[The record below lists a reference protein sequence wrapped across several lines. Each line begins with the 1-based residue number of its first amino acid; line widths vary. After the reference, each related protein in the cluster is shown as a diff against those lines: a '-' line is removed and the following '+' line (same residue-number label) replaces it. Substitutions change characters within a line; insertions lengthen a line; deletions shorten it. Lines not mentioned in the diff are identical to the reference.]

1 MNPPL
6 ACADL
11 LANGPLRRLVG
22 PVFLQESIDS
32 TNALLLTRAAELSDG
47 SLAVAEH
54 QTAGRGRL
62 GRTWLTPPRASLLL
76 SVLVFEPP
84 DSPLLALGG
93 VLAAVAAR
101 AAIEHTTHLP
111 AALRW
116 PNDLVLG
123 GRKVGGVLVETRG
136 VGGSTPRAS
145 ARRAVVIG
153 IGINCTQS
161 AADFPAEIAAKATSL
176 ALAAGGPIERRDLAA
191 ALVAELDR
199 RLARAAQPE
208 LWGELRREWR
218 AHCADVGQR
227 VTLRHDGREYRGTI
241 LDLSEEGELFVQ
253 LDDGHR
259 GVFGP
264 ATTTREW

>member
-1 MNPPL
+1 MNEPL
-6 ACADL
+6 TPSDL
-11 LANGPLRRLVG
+11 LVRGPLRRLAAQV
-22 PVFLQESIDS
+22 LLSESLDS
-32 TNALLLTRAAELSDG
+32 TNALLLNRAAELPDG
-47 SLAVAEH
+47 TLAAAEH

-62 GRTWLTPPRASLLL
+62 GRAWLAAPRSSVLL

-101 AAIEHTTHLP
+101 AAIEQAADLP

-116 PNDLVLG
+116 PNDLVLDG
-123 GRKVGGVLVETRG
+123 GKIGGVLVETRALPP
-136 VGGSTPRAS
+136 SAPSRA

-153 IGINCTQS
+153 VGINCNQS
-161 AADFPAEIAAKATSL
+161 AGDFPPELAGKATSL
-176 ALAAGGPIERRDLAA
+176 ARAAGRPVDRRRLAA
-191 ALVAELDR
+191 ALVAELDQ
-199 RLARAAQPE
+199 RLARTAGAE
-208 LWGELRREWR
+208 LWPELRREWR
-218 AHCADVGQR
+218 AHCADIGQR
-227 VTLRHDGREYRGTI
+227 VTLRHDGREFRGTI